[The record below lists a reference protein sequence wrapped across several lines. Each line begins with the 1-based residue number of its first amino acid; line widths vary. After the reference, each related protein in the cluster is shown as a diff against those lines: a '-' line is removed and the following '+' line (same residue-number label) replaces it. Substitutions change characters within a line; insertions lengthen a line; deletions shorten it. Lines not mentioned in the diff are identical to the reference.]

1 MAAQFIEERTLSH
14 PGRGRS
20 FIQEG
25 EDAVQGGTQSSSG
38 QGERCPV
45 RRRTLSSLERR
56 TLSISE
62 GKGCRSEGLLSDPIL
77 KRVDLSSY
85 LQIQSYILQIW
96 RFSPRSSLGSCRS
109 EEILADLVQI

>member
-62 GKGCRSEGLLSDPIL
+62 GKGCRSEGLLLDPA
-77 KRVDLSSY
+77 
-85 LQIQSYILQIW
+85 
-96 RFSPRSSLGSCRS
+96 LGR
-109 EEILADLVQI
+109 IDLADLVLYVADLVLYVADLGV

>member
-45 RRRTLSSLERR
+45 RRRTLSSLAGR
-56 TLSISE
+56 TLSKEDAVQSGKEKTLFE
-62 GKGCRSEGLLSDPIL
+62 GQKD
-77 KRVDLSSY
+77 
-85 LQIQSYILQIW
+85 
-96 RFSPRSSLGSCRS
+96 
-109 EEILADLVQI
+109 ADQA